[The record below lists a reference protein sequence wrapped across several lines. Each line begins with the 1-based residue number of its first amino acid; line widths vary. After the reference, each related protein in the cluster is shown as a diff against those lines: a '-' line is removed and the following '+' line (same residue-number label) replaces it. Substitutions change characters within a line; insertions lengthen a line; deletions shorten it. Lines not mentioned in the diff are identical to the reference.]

1 MKSKHTL
8 ALLHGHVDP
17 GVVNDITLYVPL
29 VTGVL
34 SVLLAEASAKKL
46 AAIVAQDMLMTGI
59 LAALSAAQPA
69 ATAAPRTPTP
79 PAT

>member
-1 MKSKHTL
+1 M
-8 ALLHGHVDP
+8 
-17 GVVNDITLYVPL
+17 PL

-69 ATAAPRTPTP
+69 ATSAPRTPTP